1 MRISIHH
8 EKVNLKLILPM
19 KFSLKLIVWAI
30 RKKLDARQKKNVK
43 AMMKK
48 AARIIKDYKKENG
61 AFTLLEV
68 EEEGKEIVK
77 III

>member
-1 MRISIHH
+1 MKIF
-8 EKVNLKLILPM
+8 LKWIG
-19 KFSLKLIVWAI
+19 WAI
-30 RKKLDARQKKNVK
+30 RRDMNAQQKKNAK
-43 AMMKK
+43 GMIKK

-61 AFTLLEV
+61 AITLLEV

>member
-1 MRISIHH
+1 
-8 EKVNLKLILPM
+8 M
-19 KFSLKLIVWAI
+19 KFSLKWIGWAI
-30 RKKLDARQKKNVK
+30 RRDMNAQQKKNAKV
-43 AMMKK
+43 MMKK

-61 AFTLLEV
+61 AITLLEV